1 MSAMLLGA
9 DLLHRCLEGPAAG
22 EVDVGQAA
30 AYGLE
35 LGRVCASCWPSAG
48 RGAGIAPLAEWRE
61 QLGIPALV
69 ANSPFRAETPR
80 G

>member
-1 MSAMLLGA
+1 MGRK
-9 DLLHRCLEGPAAG
+9 HRFARS
-22 EVDVGQAA
+22 VQVHKTKQAA

-35 LGRVCASCWPSAG
+35 RDGSAHRCWPGAG